1 MAMQAPPA
9 PPGARNE
16 RPTAVEERIQ
26 PQGFSSADA
35 FDLIGGAF
43 GSFCLA
49 YLLYELAT
57 PLSGGVG
64 FFFTWYV
71 LFLAM
76 TWFLARNRLGM
87 LEARDQMARVV
98 VGTVAIGLLIPLT
111 IILGYVLLKG
121 YQALRF
127 QFFTQDLSKAG
138 PLDPATV
145 GGGSAAI
152 VGSIEMVAIATLL
165 TVPLGIA
172 TAIFLN
178 EIGGRL
184 ARPLRTI
191 VDAMSAIPSIVAGLF
206 IYAAFILALH
216 QQQTGFAAS
225 LALAVLML
233 PTVTRT
239 AEVVLRLVPGGLRE
253 ASLALGGGEWATVRK
268 VVLPTARTGLLTA
281 VILGVARIVG
291 ETAPLIL
298 TSLGNTSFN
307 GNPFKGKQ
315 DALPLMIYRLI
326 RFPQVVQ
333 QQRAWI
339 RPHSCCSS
347 SSWCCS
353 SSPASSA
360 GADLDTSAGSNASDS
375 LERASLDV
383 SRRRPRR
390 YAAERNHRPALVR
403 THDH

>member
-1 MAMQAPPA
+1 MTTTQTPP
-9 PPGARNE
+9 PRTVGDPE
-16 RPTAVEERIQ
+16 TTVEERIR
-26 PQGFSSADA
+26 PVGFRTADA
-35 FDLIGGAF
+35 FDLLGSAF

-49 YLLYELAT
+49 FLIYELLT

-64 FFFTWYV
+64 FAATWYA
-71 LFLAM
+71 LLLAM
-76 TWFLARNRLGM
+76 TWLMANIRLGP

-111 IILGYVLLKG
+111 IIVGYILWKG
-121 YQALRF
+121 YHALRW
-127 QFFTQDLSKAG
+127 QFFTQDLSETG
-138 PLDPATV
+138 PLSPAKT

-152 VGSIEMVAIATLL
+152 VGSLEQVGIATLL

-178 EIGGRL
+178 EIGGRM
-184 ARPLRTI
+184 ARPLRMI

-216 QQQTGFAAS
+216 QQQTGFAAA

-253 ASLALGGGEWATVRK
+253 ASLALGAGEWATTRK

-281 VILGVARIVG
+281 VILGIERIIG

-298 TSLGNTSFN
+298 TALGNTSFN
-307 GNPFKGKQ
+307 ANPFKGKQ
-315 DALPLMIYRLI
+315 DALPLFIYRLI
-326 RFPQVVQ
+326 RFPQTAA
-333 QQRAWI
+333 QQRAWT
-339 RPHSCCSS
+339 
-347 SSWCCS
+347 
-353 SSPASSA
+353 
-360 GADLDTSAGSNASDS
+360 G
-375 LERASLDV
+375 
-383 SRRRPRR
+383 
-390 YAAERNHRPALVR
+390 ALVLLFIVLVLFIVAR
-403 THDH
+403 IIGGRGPGHIGRIKRLRLARKGLA